1 MEGPRGDRAGDLP
14 VSSLVAMEGVRLP
27 ELERAAVREYWE
39 GVIEACLA
47 EVAGVPRP
55 TSWLATRTEEQRRA
69 RREAR
74 RATAGVVRELPVR
87 RGGSG
92 PDGREAA

>member
-1 MEGPRGDRAGDLP
+1 MEGPRSDPAGGLP
-14 VSSLVAMEGVRLP
+14 VRSLVAMEGVWLP

-39 GVIEACLA
+39 RVIEACRA
-47 EVAGVPRP
+47 EVAEAPRP

-87 RGGSG
+87 RGVSG